1 MSRKLSLSLEETKRR
16 RPSASDR
23 WERIRQIVDEGK
35 RFIITTHVN
44 ADGDGLGSEMALF
57 HFLRSRGKEAVIV
70 NVGAMPENYRFL
82 DPEGVIRWAEDG
94 EADEA
99 LPIGFDAIFI
109 LDTGKFSRLGH
120 LHQSVEE
127 NGATLICIDHHPK
140 EMGFAHAEVIDT
152 EVSSTGELVYD
163 FITSCGLRISNPLV
177 AEALFAALLTD
188 TGAFR
193 FANTTSRTHRIAAE
207 LIEAGADLMK
217 VYHEIYERGS
227 LSRLRLLGKAMAG
240 LQLECGGRL
249 AWFSIDRETLSSHG
263 VRYAE
268 TERFVDEP
276 RQIEGVEVI
285 VYFLETHEGTIR
297 VSIRSKGD
305 VTVNEIARHFG
316 GGGHPYAA
324 GIRMRGPL
332 QEAVRRVI
340 GALCETL
347 ESPRSS

>member
-1 MSRKLSLSLEETKRR
+1 M
-16 RPSASDR
+16 PSARDR
-23 WERIRQIVDEGK
+23 WEGIRRIVDEGK

-44 ADGDGLGSEMALF
+44 PDGDGLGSEMALF

-70 NVGAMPENYRFL
+70 NDGEMPENYRFL
-82 DPEGVIRWAEDG
+82 DPEGVIHWAEGG
-94 EADEA
+94 EARDA
-99 LPIGFDAIFI
+99 LTDGFDAIFI

-120 LHQSVEE
+120 LHQWVEE

-140 EMGFAHAEVIDT
+140 EKKFAHAEVIDT

-163 FITSCGLRISNPLV
+163 FITSYGLRISNPYV
-177 AEALFAALLTD
+177 AEALFAALVTD

-193 FANTTSRTHRIAAE
+193 FANTTSRTHSIAAE
-207 LIEAGADLMK
+207 LIEAGADLRK
-217 VYHEIYERGS
+217 TYHEIYERGS

-240 LQLECGGRL
+240 LQLECNGRL
-249 AWFSIDRETLSSHG
+249 AWFSIDWETLSSHG
-263 VRYAE
+263 VSYAE

-297 VSIRSKGD
+297 VSIRSKGN
-305 VTVNEIARHFG
+305 VTVNETARRFG

-324 GIRMRGPL
+324 GIRMQGPL
-332 QEAVRRVI
+332 EEVVRRVI
-340 GALCETL
+340 EALSEAL
-347 ESPRSS
+347 DSPESS